1 MEQKK
6 VKSICVHC
14 GKNITH
20 QTGNLWHIELKS
32 TSPKHESLFPQYC
45 WVNESLGSQ
54 LHAPPPGVLHLMP
67 AVPEYTLPLA
77 FVIEEAVPSDKG
89 AYLHMLR
96 DYLSD
101 DEDDLVAEIMDVAP
115 IIFDTR
121 FMVRDSP
128 MRCFFAR
135 SYSDPVGFI
144 VINVHDH
151 NWTLKKICYIEDLFV
166 MDSARHRGVGTD
178 LVNHVKMLALLE
190 DWHHVYWT
198 TGDDN
203 EAAQSIYDKV
213 AKREPV
219 IKYKMDIP

>member
-1 MEQKK
+1 MGQNK

-14 GKNITH
+14 KKNITH
-20 QTGNLWHIELKS
+20 VSGRMWNSED
-32 TSPKHESLFPQYC
+32 ESIIPQYC
-45 WVNESLGSQ
+45 WIDPVEGSR
-54 LHAPPPGVLHLMP
+54 LHEPPSGVLTPTPGM
-67 AVPEYTLPLA
+67 TLPPA
-77 FVIEEAVPSDKG
+77 FVIEEVIPSDKG
-89 AYLHMLR
+89 LYLNMLR
-96 DYLSD
+96 EYLSD
-101 DEDDLVAEIMDVAP
+101 DEDDLVAEVMNVAP
-115 IIFDTR
+115 IIFDTH

-128 MRCFFAR
+128 MRCFFAK
-135 SYSDPVGFI
+135 SYGNVVGFI

-166 MDSARHRGVGTD
+166 MEESRHRGFGTN
-178 LVNHVKMLALLE
+178 LVEHVKKVALLE

-203 EAAQSIYDKV
+203 DAAQSIYDKV